1 MLTLLGSREAF
12 LVYGAALGWCIT
24 HWTVVK
30 TAEVTLLKLLGNK
43 KTETIAAAPPPA
55 GAPPAA

>member
-1 MLTLLGSREAF
+1 VLGSREAF
-12 LVYGAALGWCIT
+12 LVYGAALGWAIT

-43 KTETIAAAPPPA
+43 KTEVPAAAPPA